1 MGQWEVAKGVRLACP
16 RTLSFFPLPS
26 LLTTQRGLQLRRREG
41 WRLTGYNVG
50 AEGNRGIARIFQREK
65 GAVTPRILTRLACW
79 HLCCVL
85 KKVVREQRACV
96 CVWWGGGGEGTS
108 LQEKKGP
115 LQMFG
120 PANGVCIYL
129 AQEKIYCMFLLRIRV
144 FSPTELKGHKSHYLT
159 AGGVMA
165 WAPRIPLAMPLGM
178 EESC

>member
-1 MGQWEVAKGVRLACP
+1 MGQWEVTKGVRLACL

-26 LLTTQRGLQLRRREG
+26 LLTTQRGLQLRRREV
-41 WRLTGYNVG
+41 WRLTSYNVG
-50 AEGNRGIARIFQREK
+50 AEGNRGIARIFQRER
-65 GAVTPRILTRLACW
+65 GAVTLCHTQGTYQIGLLTSM
-79 HLCCVL
+79 LCF
-85 KKVVREQRACV
+85 KKSGAWAASVCV
-96 CVWWGGGGEGTS
+96 CLGGGGGGGTS

-144 FSPTELKGHKSHYLT
+144 FSPNELKGHKSHYLT

-165 WAPRIPLAMPLGM
+165 RAPRIP
-178 EESC
+178 

>member
-1 MGQWEVAKGVRLACP
+1 M
-16 RTLSFFPLPS
+16 
-26 LLTTQRGLQLRRREG
+26 
-41 WRLTGYNVG
+41 
-50 AEGNRGIARIFQREK
+50 
-65 GAVTPRILTRLACW
+65 
-79 HLCCVL
+79 CV
-85 KKVVREQRACV
+85 
-96 CVWWGGGGEGTS
+96 WGGGGGTS

-120 PANGVCIYL
+120 PVNGVCICL

-165 WAPRIPLAMPLGM
+165 RAPRIPLAMPLGM